1 MQFRLHSKILIIVC
15 MISAIH
21 SFNFC
26 RRYIKSSVRCRQR
39 ILPSTTVTTQLHMTS
54 SIPDNLI
61 VVISGPTG
69 VGKSDVAARLCASRN
84 GLIIS
89 ADSVQVYRGV
99 QIGANKPSDEE
110 RMETPHLLVDMV
122 DASQQYNAAE
132 WRRDA
137 LTCIRILLHGDSAKG
152 SAFADQD
159 NPSESRLRKEI
170 ADAKTIKG
178 HKHDDPILPVVVGGT
193 MMYLQWLVHG
203 RPDAARPSEEAVIK
217 ARKKIDELQVQE
229 DGWEQALRHVSSLNP
244 IFENRIKNLC
254 GQDWY
259 RLRRT
264 MEIAYTVMD
273 QDEAPTL
280 IDSLYSGEREGGLD
294 SFGYDV
300 RCFFLCPSDRMKHTS
315 VVDERCEEM
324 IIRGLLQETSDL
336 VLSDQLPDMATK
348 AIGYR
353 QALDYLQRKDA
364 KLNDEE
370 ALENFLNDFTTA
382 TRRYAKK
389 QMQWFRKD
397 EKFAFIPVS
406 LDEPKSERV
415 KKAAKMVEDMS
426 SISREEYEE
435 FLQPVSGSGNI
446 PLSQQTKLNNEEQG
460 KKMKFYQFR
469 RYKLEKGS
477 SDFQSILKHADACTQ
492 RLLESERHYTSSSQP
507 KRQRLL

>member
-1 MQFRLHSKILIIVC
+1 
-15 MISAIH
+15 
-21 SFNFC
+21 
-26 RRYIKSSVRCRQR
+26 
-39 ILPSTTVTTQLHMTS
+39 
-54 SIPDNLI
+54 
-61 VVISGPTG
+61 
-69 VGKSDVAARLCASRN
+69 
-84 GLIIS
+84 
-89 ADSVQVYRGV
+89 
-99 QIGANKPSDEE
+99 
-110 RMETPHLLVDMV
+110 
-122 DASQQYNAAE
+122 
-132 WRRDA
+132 
-137 LTCIRILLHGDSAKG
+137 
-152 SAFADQD
+152 
-159 NPSESRLRKEI
+159 
-170 ADAKTIKG
+170 
-178 HKHDDPILPVVVGGT
+178 
-193 MMYLQWLVHG
+193 
-203 RPDAARPSEEAVIK
+203 
-217 ARKKIDELQVQE
+217 
-229 DGWEQALRHVSSLNP
+229 
-244 IFENRIKNLC
+244 
-254 GQDWY
+254 
-259 RLRRT
+259 